1 MTDRLI
7 YLSKNQQNILVIMR
21 LEIALPNN
29 ESDLQQLLP
38 FNKWEIDDRIS
49 LHDMDQFQL
58 GFSRLMTVLVDTGEM
73 VIACFAYW
81 SLSVTELWIEFGKG
95 KDRRWLPI
103 HSCPEKA
110 SKRVRIAAIF
120 WYVLTGCDSV
130 SQFLERDKSSA
141 WKTWK
146 AFPEVTETL
155 LSYPN

>member
-1 MTDRLI
+1 MIDALV

-38 FNKWEIDDRIS
+38 FNKWEIDDGIS

-95 KDRRWLPI
+95 KDHRWLPI

-110 SKRVRIAAIF
+110 SKSVRIAAIF
-120 WYVLTGCDSV
+120 WHVLTGCDSV

-146 AFPEVTETL
+146 VFPEVTETL

>member
-1 MTDRLI
+1 MIDTLI

-38 FNKWEIDDRIS
+38 FNKWEIDDGIS

-95 KDRRWLPI
+95 KDHRWLPI

-110 SKRVRIAAIF
+110 SKSVRIAAIF

-146 AFPEVTETL
+146 VFPEVTETL

>member
-1 MTDRLI
+1 MIDALV

-21 LEIALPNN
+21 LEVALPHN

-110 SKRVRIAAIF
+110 SKSVRIAAIF
-120 WYVLTGCDSV
+120 WHVLTGCDSV

-146 AFPEVTETL
+146 VFPEVTETL

>member
-1 MTDRLI
+1 MIDALV

-58 GFSRLMTVLVDTGEM
+58 GFTRLMTVLVDTGEM

-110 SKRVRIAAIF
+110 SKSVRIAAIF

-141 WKTWK
+141 WKAWK
-146 AFPEVTETL
+146 VFPEVTETL

>member
-1 MTDRLI
+1 MIDALV

-110 SKRVRIAAIF
+110 SKSVRIAAIF

-141 WKTWK
+141 WKAWK
-146 AFPEVTETL
+146 VFLEVTETL
-155 LSYPN
+155 LSYSN

>member
-1 MTDRLI
+1 MIDALV

-21 LEIALPNN
+21 LEIALPHN

-58 GFSRLMTVLVDTGEM
+58 GFSRLMTLLVDTGEM

-110 SKRVRIAAIF
+110 SKSVRIAAIF
-120 WYVLTGCDSV
+120 WHVLTGCDSV

-141 WKTWK
+141 WKAWK
-146 AFPEVTETL
+146 VFLEVTETL
-155 LSYPN
+155 LSYSN

>member
-1 MTDRLI
+1 MIDALV

-58 GFSRLMTVLVDTGEM
+58 GFSRLMTLLVDTGEM

-110 SKRVRIAAIF
+110 SKSVRIAAIF

-141 WKTWK
+141 WKAWK
-146 AFPEVTETL
+146 VFPEVTETL
-155 LSYPN
+155 LSYSN

>member
-1 MTDRLI
+1 MIDTLI

-110 SKRVRIAAIF
+110 SKSVRIAAIF

-141 WKTWK
+141 WKAWK
-146 AFPEVTETL
+146 VFLEVTETL
-155 LSYPN
+155 LSYSN

>member
-1 MTDRLI
+1 MIDALV

-58 GFSRLMTVLVDTGEM
+58 GFSRLMTLLVDTGEM

-110 SKRVRIAAIF
+110 SKSVRIAAIF

-141 WKTWK
+141 WKAWK
-146 AFPEVTETL
+146 VFPEVTETL

>member
-1 MTDRLI
+1 MIDALV

-49 LHDMDQFQL
+49 LHVMDQFQL

-146 AFPEVTETL
+146 VFPEVTETL

>member
-1 MTDRLI
+1 MIDALV

-38 FNKWEIDDRIS
+38 FNKWEIDDGIS

>member
-38 FNKWEIDDRIS
+38 FNKWEIDDGIS

-95 KDRRWLPI
+95 KDHRWLPI

-110 SKRVRIAAIF
+110 SKSVRIAAIF

-146 AFPEVTETL
+146 VFPEVTETL

>member
-1 MTDRLI
+1 MIDALV

-95 KDRRWLPI
+95 KDHRWLPI

-110 SKRVRIAAIF
+110 SKSVRIAAIF

-141 WKTWK
+141 WKAWK
-146 AFPEVTETL
+146 VFPEVTETL

>member
-1 MTDRLI
+1 MIDALV

-110 SKRVRIAAIF
+110 SKSVRIAAIF

-141 WKTWK
+141 WKAWK
-146 AFPEVTETL
+146 VFPEVTETL

>member
-1 MTDRLI
+1 MIDALV

-110 SKRVRIAAIF
+110 SKSVRIAAIF
-120 WYVLTGCDSV
+120 WYVLIGCDSV

-141 WKTWK
+141 WKAWK
-146 AFPEVTETL
+146 VFPEVTETL

>member
-1 MTDRLI
+1 MIDTLI

-38 FNKWEIDDRIS
+38 FNKWEIDDGIS

-110 SKRVRIAAIF
+110 SKSVRIAAIF

-141 WKTWK
+141 WKAWK
-146 AFPEVTETL
+146 VFPEVTETL

>member
-1 MTDRLI
+1 MIDALV

-95 KDRRWLPI
+95 KDRRWLPS

-110 SKRVRIAAIF
+110 SKSVRIAAIF
-120 WYVLTGCDSV
+120 WYVLTGCDSI

-141 WKTWK
+141 WKAWK
-146 AFPEVTETL
+146 VFPEVTETL

>member
-1 MTDRLI
+1 MIDALV

-38 FNKWEIDDRIS
+38 FNKWEIDDGIS

-95 KDRRWLPI
+95 KDHRWLPI

-110 SKRVRIAAIF
+110 SKSVRIAAIF

-146 AFPEVTETL
+146 VFPEVTETL

>member
-1 MTDRLI
+1 MIDALV

-58 GFSRLMTVLVDTGEM
+58 GFSRLMTLLVDTGEM

-146 AFPEVTETL
+146 VFPEVTETL

>member
-1 MTDRLI
+1 MIDALV

-21 LEIALPNN
+21 LEIALPHN

-58 GFSRLMTVLVDTGEM
+58 GFSRLMTLLVDTGEM

-110 SKRVRIAAIF
+110 SKSVRIAAIF

-146 AFPEVTETL
+146 VFPEVTETL

>member
-1 MTDRLI
+1 MIDTLI

-58 GFSRLMTVLVDTGEM
+58 GFSRLMIVTVDTGEM

-95 KDRRWLPI
+95 KDRLWLPI
-103 HSCPEKA
+103 HSCAEKA
-110 SKRVRIAAIF
+110 SKIVRRAAIF

-130 SQFLERDKSSA
+130 LQFLERDKSSHGRHG
-141 WKTWK
+141 KP
-146 AFPEVTETL
+146 FQR
-155 LSYPN
+155 

>member
-1 MTDRLI
+1 MIDALV

-58 GFSRLMTVLVDTGEM
+58 GFSRLMTLLVDTGEM

-95 KDRRWLPI
+95 KDRR
-103 HSCPEKA
+103 
-110 SKRVRIAAIF
+110 
-120 WYVLTGCDSV
+120 
-130 SQFLERDKSSA
+130 
-141 WKTWK
+141 
-146 AFPEVTETL
+146 
-155 LSYPN
+155 

>member
-1 MTDRLI
+1 MIDALV

-58 GFSRLMTVLVDTGEM
+58 GFSRLMIVTVDTGEM

-110 SKRVRIAAIF
+110 SKSVRIAAIF
-120 WYVLTGCDSV
+120 WYVLTGCDSI

-141 WKTWK
+141 WKAWK
-146 AFPEVTETL
+146 VFPEVTETL

>member
-1 MTDRLI
+1 MIDALV

-49 LHDMDQFQL
+49 RHDMDQFQL

-110 SKRVRIAAIF
+110 SKSVRIAAIF

-141 WKTWK
+141 WKAWK
-146 AFPEVTETL
+146 VFPEVTETL

>member
-1 MTDRLI
+1 MIDALV

-21 LEIALPNN
+21 LEIALPHN

-58 GFSRLMTVLVDTGEM
+58 GFSRLMTLLVDTGEM

>member
-1 MTDRLI
+1 MIDALV

-21 LEIALPNN
+21 LEIALPHN

-110 SKRVRIAAIF
+110 SKSVRIAAIF

-146 AFPEVTETL
+146 VFPEVTETL

>member
-1 MTDRLI
+1 MTT
-7 YLSKNQQNILVIMR
+7 SILTLLEEL

-58 GFSRLMTVLVDTGEM
+58 GFTRLMTVLVDTGEM

-95 KDRRWLPI
+95 KDRLWLPI
-103 HSCPEKA
+103 HSCAEKA
-110 SKRVRIAAIF
+110 SKRVRRAAIF

-130 SQFLERDKSSA
+130 LQFLERDKSSA

>member
-1 MTDRLI
+1 MIDALV

-110 SKRVRIAAIF
+110 SKSVRIAAIF

-146 AFPEVTETL
+146 VFPEVTETL

>member
-1 MTDRLI
+1 MIDTLI
-7 YLSKNQQNILVIMR
+7 FLSKNQQNILVIMR

-38 FNKWEIDDRIS
+38 FNKWEIDDGIS

-95 KDRRWLPI
+95 KDHRWLPI

-110 SKRVRIAAIF
+110 SKSVRIAAIF

-146 AFPEVTETL
+146 VFPEVTETL